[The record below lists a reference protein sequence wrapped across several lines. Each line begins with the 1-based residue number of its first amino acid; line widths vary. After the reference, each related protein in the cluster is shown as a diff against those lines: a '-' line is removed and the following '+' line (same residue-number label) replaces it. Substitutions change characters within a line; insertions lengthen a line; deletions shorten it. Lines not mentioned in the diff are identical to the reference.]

1 MESFYRI
8 LVVIFIL
15 QISIANCQLGLTGS
29 NYIEQQ
35 LLCALDRGPCD
46 IFGQQ
51 IKQALPTIIGQNCA
65 NCDRSRVANVER
77 VARFVQ
83 RRYPNAWE
91 AIVAKYS

>member
-8 LVVIFIL
+8 LIL
-15 QISIANCQLGLTGS
+15 ALAFQVSIVNCQLGLTGS

-46 IFGQQ
+46 VFGQQ
-51 IKQALPTIIGQNCA
+51 IKQALPGIIGNNCVA
-65 NCDRSRVANVER
+65 CDQRRLANVER

-83 RRYPNAWE
+83 KRYPNAWE
-91 AIVAKYS
+91 AIVVKYS